1 MQSVSFLIIGLIG
14 YSYLVSRC
22 LVRFFP
28 QLLSK
33 IKFKWPLGFFVIL
46 GLLQL
51 VSFPIQYMHA
61 PMSLVIHVYHFI
73 FLILTGL
80 IVIELCLMI
89 RDKRKMIRR
98 RRCARAQL
106 TDYVLLISFIV
117 FNFLICYTTNSLNN
131 TDADQSFYITLV
143 ENNINAAQIN
153 MISPL
158 SGIISPLGSL
168 YNFQGFYLFLSYL
181 ASVFQ
186 VDSLLIM
193 GWLVPI
199 VLWLTVAM
207 TFLNVIY
214 YFKLSSKWYLTVGA
228 FLILWTFTDMFD
240 YFVRYNCYGNNMRT
254 FVFVY
259 LMIFYCEYLKSS
271 KVKTLILCAI
281 LWLSAISLQSTSLF
295 LGIFLM
301 AAYGL
306 YDLFV
311 VKKRILV
318 LLIFSAI
325 PLMVYA
331 SFFLGERGSWTPAY
345 LFLAG
350 VGVLIG
356 CSLFKRT
363 RELLN
368 QVLYSRVMQVLI
380 IIAIG
385 GMVLLSLWMTPNL
398 NENLSVS
405 PTQMLQLLIEKYEF
419 REDYLYPYKNWPAIL
434 LISFRRIILFISAYF
449 ILHFKDLNSKLK
461 LVVGIQ
467 VIMMVVF
474 FNPLVSGFIST
485 AFTGIVY
492 MRIEDVVLSIF
503 TIGGLLRYTL
513 TSKHLKYFILGL
525 SVISGLYLVVKTD
538 NYLKNEFNQITSK
551 ETFNHLYR
559 MDQSLVDVAETLDK
573 EASQIKDKRPKV
585 LTTLHHVNYFSSSY
599 EMIYIVEHNR
609 RRGDES
615 YYKKYV
621 DIYDLKDAISE
632 SYQVN
637 EEVRAQFIPLV
648 DDYQIDFIVTSVE
661 IAPWLKETLE
671 ENGNCVFENE
681 DYYIYQMINSN
692 VSE

>member
-1 MQSVSFLIIGLIG
+1 MQLLSFLIIMLIG

-51 VSFPIQYMHA
+51 VSFPMQHLHA
-61 PMSLVIHVYHFI
+61 PMLVVIRVYHFI

-89 RDKRKMIRR
+89 RDKRKMIRHR
-98 RRCARAQL
+98 RRARAQL

-117 FNFLICYTTNSLNN
+117 FNFVICYTTNSLNDTN
-131 TDADQSFYITLV
+131 ADQSFYITLV

-158 SGIISPLGSL
+158 SGSISPLGSL

-181 ASVFQ
+181 ASIFH
-186 VDSLLIM
+186 VDSLLMM
-193 GWLVPI
+193 GWVVPI

-240 YFVRYNCYGNNMRT
+240 YFVRYNCYGNNIRV
-254 FVFVY
+254 FVFIY
-259 LMIFYCEYLKSS
+259 LMILYCEYFRSP
-271 KVKTLILCAI
+271 KVKTLILCAT

-306 YDLFV
+306 YDLFI
-311 VKKRILV
+311 VKKRLV
-318 LLIFSAI
+318 VPLIFSAI
-325 PLMVYA
+325 PLMIYA
-331 SFFLGERGSWTPAY
+331 SLFLGERGSWTPACV
-345 LFLAG
+345 FLVG
-350 VGVLIG
+350 VIVLIG

-363 RELLN
+363 RDLLN

-398 NENLSVS
+398 NPSLSVS

-419 REDYLYPYKNWPAIL
+419 REDYLYPYKNWTMIL
-434 LISFRRIILFISAYF
+434 LISFRRIILFVSAYLV
-449 ILHFKDLNSKLK
+449 LHFKELNARLK
-461 LVVGIQ
+461 FMVGIQ
-467 VIMMVVF
+467 VIMITVF
-474 FNPLVSGFIST
+474 FNPFVSGFIST
-485 AFTGIVY
+485 KFTGIVY

-503 TIGGLLRYTL
+503 NIGGLLRYTL
-513 TSKHLKYFILGL
+513 KSKQLKYFILGL
-525 SVISGLYLVVKTD
+525 SVISGLYLIVKTD
-538 NYLKNEFNQITSK
+538 NYLKTEFNQITSN

-559 MDQSLVDVAETLDK
+559 MDQSLVEVAEVLSK
-573 EASQIKDKRPKV
+573 EAEQIKDKRPKV
-585 LTTLHHVNYFSSSY
+585 LTTLHHVNYFSSNY
-599 EMIYIVEHNR
+599 EMIYTVEHNR
-609 RRGDES
+609 HRGDES
-615 YYKKYV
+615 YYRKHV
-621 DIYDLKDAISE
+621 DTYSLRDVIQD
-632 SYQVN
+632 SYQVS
-637 EEVRAQFIPLV
+637 EEVREQFIPLV
-648 DDYQIDFIVTSVE
+648 DAYQIDFIVTSVE
-661 IAPWLKETLE
+661 IAPWLKQTLE
-671 ENGNCVFENE
+671 ANGSCIFQNK
-681 DYYIYQMINSN
+681 DYYIYQMM
-692 VSE
+692 